1 MKKVAAKKLEIS
13 EAVSHLAVLSA
24 VVVVS
29 LPLLLGDQ
37 LTEVLSNLARQGAS
51 SIEGFAYSVLMF
63 FGLG

>member
-37 LTEVLSNLARQGAS
+37 LPVVASKLLNEGAS
-51 SIEGFAYSVLMF
+51 TIEAFANSFLRLF
-63 FGLG
+63 S

>member
-13 EAVSHLAVLSA
+13 DAVSNLAIFSA

-37 LTEVLSNLARQGAS
+37 LTEVLSKLAREGAIT
-51 SIEGFAYSVLMF
+51 IEGFANSVLRLF
-63 FGLG
+63 S